1 MAFITDT
8 LRGRFVTNFK
18 RLFEMDRQKEEIDSN
33 TTLVADDHCGKAL
46 IVTAS
51 ATLTLPASA
60 TGVIFDIYNGGNAAG
75 EVEITITPNGT
86 DDIGGDGNTS
96 ANVDVVNTLATAK
109 PGDRIRLIGAG
120 NGAWFVDHVVGTWEW
135 GS

>member
-51 ATLTLPASA
+51 VTLTLPAA
-60 TGVIFDIYNGGNAAG
+60 AIGVPFEIYNGGNEAG
-75 EVEITITPNGT
+75 EVEITIVPDGT
-86 DDIGGDGNTS
+86 DNIGGDGNTS
-96 ANVDVVNTLATAK
+96 ANVNVVNTLATAK
-109 PGDRIRLIGAG
+109 PGDRIILVGVTGGWLA
-120 NGAWFVDHVVGTWEW
+120 HSVVGTWEW